1 MIKNLAVIGAQFGDE
16 GKGKFIDLVAKDFD
30 CVVRFQGGHN
40 AGHTIVVNGKKIV
53 LHLLPSGILHKNLTC
68 FLGNGVVVSLD
79 ALLEEMN
86 YLISNGVEVNNRL
99 FISNNCSLI
108 LPYHG
113 LLDEA
118 REKKMGA
125 NSIGTT
131 KRGIG
136 PAYEDK
142 VARRGLRI
150 GDLLNLETLPN
161 KLRNLADYHEFV
173 LKNYYSVEVPSFDS
187 VLHKLIEQAK
197 IIQPMI
203 VDVVNT
209 LHKYRQ
215 ENKKILFEG
224 AQGAMLDIDLGT
236 YPFVTS
242 STTTSGGISSGS
254 GVGPLY
260 IDAILGVV
268 KAYTTRVGSGPFPT
282 ELFDEA
288 GEIIRK
294 NGDEFGATTGRPRRC
309 GWLDLVLLK
318 QAVEVNS
325 LTHIGL
331 TKLDILDTFSKI
343 KICVAYKLE
352 GKTITSLPL
361 NHDDLAR
368 CEPVYEELD
377 GWQTSIAGM
386 KEFSQLPE
394 LTQRY
399 IARIEEFVGIPVA
412 IIGTGPDREETIE
425 CVKL

>member
-1 MIKNLAVIGAQFGDE
+1 MIKNLAIIGAQFGDE
-16 GKGKFIDLVAKDFD
+16 GKGKFIDLVAKNFD

-53 LHLLPSGILHKNLTC
+53 LHLLPSGILHENLAC
-68 FLGNGVVVSLD
+68 FLGNGVVISLD

-86 YLISNGVEVNNRL
+86 YLLVNSLDVSKRL

-108 LPYHG
+108 LPYHV

-125 NSIGTT
+125 NPIGTT

-150 GDLLNLETLPN
+150 GDLLNVDTLPD
-161 KLRNLADYHEFV
+161 KLQKLAEYHEFV
-173 LKNYYSVEVPSFDS
+173 LKNYYGVEVPAFENVLNKLLEQAKFIRSMITDVAS
-187 VLHKLIEQAK
+187 VLHQ
-197 IIQPMI
+197 
-203 VDVVNT
+203 
-209 LHKYRQ
+209 YRQ
-215 ENKKILFEG
+215 ENKRILFEG

-242 STTTSGGISSGS
+242 SNTTSGGISTGS
-254 GVGPLY
+254 GVGPAY

-282 ELFDEA
+282 ELFDEV
-288 GEIIRK
+288 GELIRK
-294 NGDEFGATTGRPRRC
+294 IGDEFGATTGRPRRC

-318 QAVEVNS
+318 QAVAVNS

-331 TKLDILDTFSKI
+331 TKLDILDVFATI
-343 KICVAYKLE
+343 KICTAYTLD
-352 GKTITSLPL
+352 GKMLTTLPL

-368 CEPVYEELD
+368 CEPIYEELD
-377 GWQTSIAGM
+377 GWQSSTVGITR
-386 KEFSQLPE
+386 FVDLPV

-399 IARIEEFVGIPVA
+399 IARIEEFLGVPVA

-425 CVKL
+425 CIKL